1 MLLRN
6 LVIDKVTHDRS
17 LSPSGSYFLNILGTE
32 MGQGLHVKT
41 IQVASEIL
49 QIDSNLIRINETAT
63 DKIPNASSTAGSASS
78 DLYGNATKLAC
89 QQINERLKPL
99 REEFSEYNWF
109 ELISAA
115 YYRRINLS
123 AEGYFTTGCACS
135 EVEIDALTGDFHIL
149 RTDILMDFGLS
160 MNPNIDI
167 GQIEGA
173 FMQGVGMVTME
184 ELIWGDEQHKWLES
198 GCLFTQGPG
207 TYKIPSFNDV
217 PIDFR
222 ISLFKNAP
230 NPFAIFSSKGV
241 GEPGIT
247 LSTTVFFAIKKAIE
261 SYRQDN
267 GFDEYFILNSPATC
281 EKIRMA
287 CADVFT
293 KEIIGEDKYEKFQP
307 NGSY

>member
-1 MLLRN
+1 
-6 LVIDKVTHDRS
+6 
-17 LSPSGSYFLNILGTE
+17 
-32 MGQGLHVKT
+32 MGQGLHIKT

-49 QIDSNLIRINETAT
+49 KIDANLIRINETAT

-78 DLYGNATKLAC
+78 DLYGSATKLAC

-99 REEFSEYNWF
+99 REEFPEYNWF
-109 ELISAA
+109 ELISRA
-115 YYRRINLS
+115 YYMRINLS
-123 AEGYFTTGCACS
+123 AEGFYTTPHVVDVDFANNFASYPYFTTGCACS
-135 EVEIDALTGDFHIL
+135 EVEIDSLTGDFHIL

-173 FMQGVGMVTME
+173 FIQGIGMVTME

-207 TYKIPSFNDV
+207 AYKIPSFNDV

-222 ISLFKNAP
+222 VSLFKNAP

-241 GEPGIT
+241 GEPALT

-261 SYRQDN
+261 SYRRDN
-267 GFDEYFILNSPATC
+267 GLNQWFLLNSPATC

-287 CADVFT
+287 CADQFT
-293 KEIIGEDKYEKFQP
+293 KETLGEEKYEKFQT